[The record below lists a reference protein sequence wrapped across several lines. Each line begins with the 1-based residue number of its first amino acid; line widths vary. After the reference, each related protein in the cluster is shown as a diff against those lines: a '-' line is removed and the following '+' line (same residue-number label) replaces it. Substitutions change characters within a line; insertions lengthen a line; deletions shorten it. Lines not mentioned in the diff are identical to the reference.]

1 MHFFCTIFHCK
12 INDLVHENMADI
24 DSLDEDIKMSV
35 VKFKEEKQKKIKGI
49 SKAIYIIARIGNQ
62 EVNTKYIEI
71 LNNHSKY
78 LVNGYELQQD
88 TKVKMY
94 GNENNYWRNKK

>member
-1 MHFFCTIFHCK
+1 MIATPFFLKNIGVKNNELVWNGNNNKFSITDDGNK
-12 INDLVHENMADI
+12 VALKYNDNI
-24 DSLDEDIKMSV
+24 
-35 VKFKEEKQKKIKGI
+35 
-49 SKAIYIIARIGNQ
+49 IIADASSQ

-88 TKVKMY
+88 TKAKMY